1 MKNLKREI
9 ELWSFWKIALIGILC
24 LLVIFVTGFMTA
36 IKLETKPIETV
47 IIDKDSN
54 SVDYFLDEDFNE
66 KIKNKDYNAVDAS
79 VNTKLLLSDYN
90 YEYLDPNKPV
100 KTKGKLKKFRP
111 YTFQT
116 NSPDALYLYEF
127 YADNSDELMFEMK
140 HGYDKIN
147 EKLAVPVDKII
158 CFNTYNQRFGIY
170 RPSLNLKWNEVKALK
185 EANLYWMNKS
195 DKFSNNFF
203 YALSS
208 IIYNMIPNSSS
219 NISKIKAH
227 NKLAKKK
234 IRQQKIAN
242 DIWSST
248 CWIDFILLLVFG
260 FLLIYKYIII
270 VKSQKK

>member
-1 MKNLKREI
+1 MKKLKREI
-9 ELWSFWKIALIGILC
+9 ERWSFWKIALVGLIC
-24 LLVIFVTGFMTA
+24 LVIITVIGYMTA

-54 SVDYFLDEDFNE
+54 AVDYFLDEDFNE

-79 VNTKLLLSDYN
+79 FNTESLLSDYN

-100 KTKGKLKKFRP
+100 KTKGKLKETKP

-127 YADNSDELMFEMK
+127 YADNSDELMYEMK
-140 HGYDKIN
+140 HGYEKIN
-147 EKLAVPVDKII
+147 EQLAVPVDKII
-158 CFNTYNQRFGIY
+158 CFNTYNERFGIY

-185 EANLYWMNKS
+185 EANLYWMNDS

-203 YALSS
+203 HALSS

-219 NISKIKAH
+219 NMSKIKAH

-234 IRQQKIAN
+234 ISQQKTAN
-242 DIWSST
+242 GIWSST
-248 CWIDFILLLVFG
+248 CWIDFTLFLVFD
-260 FLLIYKYIII
+260 FVLIYKYINM
-270 VKSQKK
+270 VKNQKK

>member
-9 ELWSFWKIALIGILC
+9 ERWSFWKIALIGILC
-24 LLVIFVTGFMTA
+24 LLIIFVTGFMTA

-116 NSPDALYLYEF
+116 NSPDAF
-127 YADNSDELMFEMK
+127 
-140 HGYDKIN
+140 
-147 EKLAVPVDKII
+147 
-158 CFNTYNQRFGIY
+158 IY
-170 RPSLNLKWNEVKALK
+170 
-185 EANLYWMNKS
+185 MN
-195 DKFSNNFF
+195 FM
-203 YALSS
+203 L
-208 IIYNMIPNSSS
+208 
-219 NISKIKAH
+219 
-227 NKLAKKK
+227 
-234 IRQQKIAN
+234 
-242 DIWSST
+242 T
-248 CWIDFILLLVFG
+248 
-260 FLLIYKYIII
+260 I
-270 VKSQKK
+270 VMN